1 MKRSKQTTIAAIL
14 TGIFGIY
21 NIVASIPILAQGAE
35 AVNATAAVD
44 NPPYFILVLALILG
58 VVALVTA
65 WGLWRNQRWAKIIT
79 ILIMALG
86 GLSALP
92 GVLFA
97 ETLSLRISAIAGVVI
112 PLSVIVLILWR
123 SPQTAA
129 ESTTS

>member
-58 VVALVTA
+58 VVALVAA

>member
-21 NIVASIPILAQGAE
+21 NIIASIPILAQGAE

-58 VVALVTA
+58 VVALVAA